1 VLLLCCCLAALS
13 SEPNPFQEYTIDEIV
28 PIRIAVRSVLNL
40 LDDAVNTLKGSVA
53 KFSKKSILV

>member
-40 LDDAVNTLKGSVA
+40 LDDAVNTLKEA
-53 KFSKKSILV
+53 I

>member
-1 VLLLCCCLAALS
+1 M
-13 SEPNPFQEYTIDEIV
+13 IDEIV

>member
-1 VLLLCCCLAALS
+1 MLLPCCSS